1 MQKLVLKQ
9 KSLEQLHARQISIL
23 EDVKRYKN
31 VHITKLPKKLF
42 TDAFL
47 DGYTTTA
54 EMISGYA
61 VQIAKTERKIKEI
74 KVTIKVKQQLAY
86 ATSGIIQ

>member
-1 MQKLVLKQ
+1 MITELQKLMLKQ
-9 KSLEQLHARQISIL
+9 KSLEQLHARQVSIL
-23 EDVKRYKN
+23 ADVKKYKE
-31 VHITKLPKKLF
+31 VHITKLPRRLF

-47 DGYTTTA
+47 DGYVTTH

-74 KVTIKVKQQLAY
+74 KVTIKVKQQLNKEA
-86 ATSGIIQ
+86 I

>member
-23 EDVKRYKN
+23 EDVKRCKN

-54 EMISGYA
+54 EMIMGYA

-74 KVTIKVKQQLAY
+74 KVTIKVKQLKKKSA
-86 ATSGIIQ
+86 